1 MAINR
6 YYRSNNS
13 YGRNSQA
20 ARIAAENAR
29 IQRINSYRSQ
39 IGQLNGQIDGF
50 NTEIARLRRE
60 VERLRNFESDRRA
73 AWGRFQS
80 EHADRQRR
88 LQGIQNFIPVSLSA
102 NKYHGGMNEDVNGGR
117 MTQAISA
124 VESSF

>member
-39 IGQLNGQIDGF
+39 IG
-50 NTEIARLRRE
+50 AA
-60 VERLRNFESDRRA
+60 ERTDRRIQYRDRKA
-73 AWGRFQS
+73 A
-80 EHADRQRR
+80 QRSGA
-88 LQGIQNFIPVSLSA
+88 LKKL
-102 NKYHGGMNEDVNGGR
+102 
-117 MTQAISA
+117 
-124 VESSF
+124 